1 MNFISSLCCCV
12 IALTHPLAH
21 AGELVAEPQNPS
33 ALEFSSPHP
42 WEGWTVEFGVAWMTD
57 NCIDDFIL
65 GQANIEEGPAGAETY
80 QITATKTLR
89 ELPFQLLGHE
99 FRPLLELPLCLEFVD
114 QNANDDFFVSNFAFQ
129 LRWVDFP
136 WNHRLN
142 TSFGAGLGLSYAS
155 RLYAMDRQRHPNEDR
170 SHLKFNLPIFVSFA
184 LPEIPEHQ
192 VRFYI
197 AHHSGGFGIF
207 DEGGVNS
214 LGVSYAYSF

>member
-1 MNFISSLCCCV
+1 
-12 IALTHPLAH
+12 
-21 AGELVAEPQNPS
+21 
-33 ALEFSSPHP
+33 
-42 WEGWTVEFGVAWMTD
+42 MTD

-89 ELPFQLLGHE
+89 ELPFELLGHE

-142 TSFGAGLGLSYAS
+142 TSFGAGRPGMRAVEITTSACATRLATSTFWRSSQLG
-155 RLYAMDRQRHPNEDR
+155 
-170 SHLKFNLPIFVSFA
+170 
-184 LPEIPEHQ
+184 
-192 VRFYI
+192 
-197 AHHSGGFGIF
+197 GI
-207 DEGGVNS
+207 GR
-214 LGVSYAYSF
+214 A